1 MAHSLQALS
10 VVCQGVRGVT
20 ILLVLREVPQTLGYC
35 FDNDPIGVRNGLE
48 GDQHAINKK
57 QVDLNSTS
65 TSLIALSLN
74 EHRATSTLLTNR
86 LTSMS
91 LG

>member
-1 MAHSLQALS
+1 M
-10 VVCQGVRGVT
+10 T
-20 ILLVLREVPQTLGYC
+20 ILLVLREVPQRLSYC
-35 FDNDPIGVRNGLE
+35 FDSDPIGVRNGLK

-57 QVDLNSTS
+57 QVDSNSTS

-74 EHRATSTLLTNR
+74 EHRATSTLLTCR